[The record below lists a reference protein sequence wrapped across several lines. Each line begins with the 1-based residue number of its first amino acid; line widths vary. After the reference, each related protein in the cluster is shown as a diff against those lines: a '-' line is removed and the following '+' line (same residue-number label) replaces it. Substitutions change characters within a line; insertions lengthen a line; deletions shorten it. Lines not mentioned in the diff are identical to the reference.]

1 MPIPWAETPLSKGR
15 GESDSSRPLHSL
27 AATPGFCYSVKTYRE
42 NEMIYCVVP
51 PELGEDTFGR
61 LVEHYK
67 DNPSVKVILE
77 RRRSERRAKSPAGAE
92 HPARALRDRR
102 QKTRGSSEV

>member
-1 MPIPWAETPLSKGR
+1 
-15 GESDSSRPLHSL
+15 
-27 AATPGFCYSVKTYRE
+27 
-42 NEMIYCVVP
+42 MIYCVVP

-67 DNPSVKVILE
+67 DNPSVRVILE
-77 RRRSERRAKSPAGAE
+77 RRRSERRAKTPASDAE
-92 HPARALRDRR
+92 HSARALRDRR